1 MNCNILRLIFSDIQ
15 TDDQINMYFFIL
27 GIKYEK
33 GAEKGKKEKRK
44 EIFNST

>member
-33 GAEKGKKEKRK
+33 GAEKEKKKRK